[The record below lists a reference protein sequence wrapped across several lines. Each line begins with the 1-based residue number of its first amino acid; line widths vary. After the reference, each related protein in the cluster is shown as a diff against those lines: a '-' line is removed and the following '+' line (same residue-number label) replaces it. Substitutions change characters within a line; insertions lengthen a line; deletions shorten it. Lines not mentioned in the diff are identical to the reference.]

1 MALGVR
7 LAEFLHKFPE
17 KKISLTT
24 FCRIYKKHQIR
35 NKRIKIT
42 KLPDRVVRLRIKKQ
56 TAFMAKQLHE
66 MIDRGFRI
74 IFLDETLI
82 TKSTIPKREWTPKK
96 ERLEID
102 FGQFSREVIAIIA
115 SISREAGVDLIM
127 NFGKSVNKEKFKVY
141 LEELRRRYFFDDI
154 CIVMDNLRVHNC
166 NDVIDRLDELGIEY
180 IFTPAYSPDFN
191 PIESVF
197 SIFKNQFKRMRISSI
212 VHGREINYEAEIHRI
227 FGLIEKEKVINCIEH
242 A

>member
-1 MALGVR
+1 LPLGQR
-7 LAEFLHKFPE
+7 LAEFLSKFPE

-24 FCRIYKKHQIR
+24 FSRIYKKHQIR

-42 KLPDRVVRLRIKKQ
+42 KLPDQVIRARIKKQ

-82 TKSTIPKREWTPKK
+82 TKSTITKREWTPKK
-96 ERLEID
+96 KGLEISFD
-102 FGQFSREVIAIIA
+102 QFSREVIAIIA
-115 SISREAGVDLIM
+115 SVSRDAGVDLIM

-141 LEELRRRYFFDDI
+141 LEELRSRYFFDDI

-166 NDVIDRLDELGIEY
+166 NDVMERLDELGIEY

-197 SIFKNQFKRMRISSI
+197 SIFKNKFKRMRINSI
-212 VHGREINYEAEIHRI
+212 VNGRAINYEAEIHRI
-227 FGLIEKEKVINCIEH
+227 FGLIEKEKVVNCIDH